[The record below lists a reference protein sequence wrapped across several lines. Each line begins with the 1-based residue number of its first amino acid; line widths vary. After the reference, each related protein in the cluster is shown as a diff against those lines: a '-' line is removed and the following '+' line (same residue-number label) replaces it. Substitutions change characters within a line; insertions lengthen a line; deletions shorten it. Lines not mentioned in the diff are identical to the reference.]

1 MAGLPEFA
9 IAFGP
14 VGNVLERTRFE
25 RAEMPAAARGFG
37 DETGA
42 LEISEV
48 FGDSLLGDRE
58 KAGDL
63 LDRGGALCEA
73 EKYGATRGV
82 GECSEGG
89 AKSIHNHMVVD
100 CGVVVKGIFLQ
111 FMGLA
116 VQTGVNRGVG
126 VMSCHSLT
134 MARVASGASGLYL
147 SAFAEIISFCNA

>member
-1 MAGLPEFA
+1 MPFPPVFPCGFHFFQQIVKAFMTGFPEFA

-14 VGNVLERTRFE
+14 VGNVLEGTRFE
-25 RAEMPAAARGFG
+25 SAEMPAAARGFG

-48 FGDSLLGDRE
+48 FRDSLLGDRE

-63 LDRGGALCEA
+63 TDRGGALCEA
-73 EKYGATRGV
+73 EEYGATRGV
-82 GECSEGG
+82 GEGSEGG

-116 VQTGVNRGVG
+116 VQTGGNR
-126 VMSCHSLT
+126 
-134 MARVASGASGLYL
+134 SG
-147 SAFAEIISFCNA
+147 CNELPFFKDG